1 VPATASLPIPA
12 ALDQLT
18 GQQPPDPVALARRL
32 HDVLEEVVDP
42 RKRRGVRHRL
52 VVVITVAVCAVAAG
66 ARSFVAISEW
76 VTDLPAEVAAALGIT
91 GRCPCESTIRR
102 IVQRLDGDRFDALIS
117 GFVQRLCAARRPG
130 GRRRVLAVDG
140 KTLRGARDTGEGGG
154 DHEPA
159 RHLLAV
165 IDHDVRVVLGQVAV
179 DGKSNEITAF
189 APLLDT
195 LTGLDLSGVVITA
208 DALHTQREHVD
219 YLHARGAHWVLT
231 VKGNQPRLRRQLAE
245 LPWHEVE
252 PAHHDIT
259 TAHGRREIRTL
270 KVVTIAAGILFPHAA
285 QAIQVVRK
293 TRPATRAGKTTWRT
307 ETVYAIIDL
316 RPHQARPDELAAW
329 IRGHWQIEN
338 ALHWVRDVTFAEDL
352 SHVRTGAAPQVMAS
366 LRNLV
371 ISLHRLAGAT
381 NIAAALRHHARD
393 AARPLR
399 LLMIT

>member
-1 VPATASLPIPA
+1 MPATASLPIPA

-165 IDHDVRVVLGQVAV
+165 IDHDVRGVLGQIAV
-179 DGKSNEITAF
+179 NGKSNELIGRCA
-189 APLLDT
+189 APGRAENLPRPVGST
-195 LTGLDLSGVVITA
+195 PCDL
-208 DALHTQREHVD
+208 
-219 YLHARGAHWVLT
+219 GAGESV
-231 VKGNQPRLRRQLAE
+231 NE
-245 LPWHEVE
+245 LG
-252 PAHHDIT
+252 AG
-259 TAHGRREIRTL
+259 ASGRRPGVLPVST
-270 KVVTIAAGILFPHAA
+270 
-285 QAIQVVRK
+285 
-293 TRPATRAGKTTWRT
+293 
-307 ETVYAIIDL
+307 
-316 RPHQARPDELAAW
+316 
-329 IRGHWQIEN
+329 
-338 ALHWVRDVTFAEDL
+338 
-352 SHVRTGAAPQVMAS
+352 
-366 LRNLV
+366 
-371 ISLHRLAGAT
+371 
-381 NIAAALRHHARD
+381 
-393 AARPLR
+393 
-399 LLMIT
+399 

>member
-1 VPATASLPIPA
+1 LPIPA

-259 TAHGRREIRTL
+259 TDPHPKGRHHRRRDPVPARRPGHPGRPQDPTRHPRRQDHVAHRDRLRD
-270 KVVTIAAGILFPHAA
+270 H
-285 QAIQVVRK
+285 
-293 TRPATRAGKTTWRT
+293 RPAPAPGPPRRARRLDPRALADRERPALGTRCHLRRGP
-307 ETVYAIIDL
+307 L
-316 RPHQARPDELAAW
+316 PRPHRRRTTGDGFPPQPGDQPASTGRSHQHRRRPTTPRPRRRSTAPP
-329 IRGHWQIEN
+329 
-338 ALHWVRDVTFAEDL
+338 
-352 SHVRTGAAPQVMAS
+352 SHDHMTLP
-366 LRNLV
+366 
-371 ISLHRLAGAT
+371 
-381 NIAAALRHHARD
+381 
-393 AARPLR
+393 RP
-399 LLMIT
+399 